1 MQVSTRR
8 EIEGAILVACAF
20 MCVLFGL
27 KVEDLNYKLF
37 LFLLAGVFTLAL
49 FRPTR
54 SP

>member
-20 MCVLFGL
+20 LSVLFGI
-27 KVEDLNYKLF
+27 KADDLNYKLF
-37 LFLLAGVFTLAL
+37 FFLLAAVFALAL
-49 FRPTR
+49 FRPTH